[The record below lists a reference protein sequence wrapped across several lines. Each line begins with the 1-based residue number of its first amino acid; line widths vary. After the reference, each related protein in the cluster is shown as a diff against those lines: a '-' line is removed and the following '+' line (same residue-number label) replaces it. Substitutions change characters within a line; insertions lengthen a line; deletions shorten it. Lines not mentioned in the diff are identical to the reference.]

1 MIRTGIAEY
10 VTNGESKII
19 VSNKTQP
26 SIILIDGSVDTK
38 CRIEGPAYQ
47 HEIQRA
53 TRMCIDKTS
62 MELYFID
69 VSTRPLCIQVPLL
82 AFTAKYVF
90 PIIEWIMLY

>member
-10 VTNGESKII
+10 VTNDESKII

-26 SIILIDGSVDTK
+26 SIILIDGTVETK
-38 CRIEGPAYQ
+38 CRIEGPVYQ

-53 TRMCIDKTS
+53 TRMCVDKTS

-90 PIIEWIMLY
+90 FSSK

>member
-26 SIILIDGSVDTK
+26 SIILIDGTVETK
-38 CRIEGPAYQ
+38 CRIEGPVYQ

-53 TRMCIDKTS
+53 TRMCVDKTS

-69 VSTRPLCIQVPLL
+69 VSTRPLCIQVTLL